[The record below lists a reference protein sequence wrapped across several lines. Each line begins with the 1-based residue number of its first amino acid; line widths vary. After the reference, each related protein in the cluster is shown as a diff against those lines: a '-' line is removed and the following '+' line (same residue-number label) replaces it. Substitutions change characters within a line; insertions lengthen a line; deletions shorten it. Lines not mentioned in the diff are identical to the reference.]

1 MAFLQDLSSSL
12 IPFDDDEEEEVEEEE
27 ETYDDIEGATTPPP
41 PRPGP
46 ASAQVT
52 APNLG
57 QTPQSSHEEWKDQ
70 NDEEDDEEDDIYEVL
85 PGTEKNYV
93 SHWLA
98 LLTKQGLILDYPH
111 KILTSVFEGFWNK
124 RL

>member
-27 ETYDDIEGATTPPP
+27 ETYDDIERATTPPP

-85 PGTEKNYV
+85 PGTEY
-93 SHWLA
+93 WLQF
-98 LLTKQGLILDYPH
+98 LRDFGTRGCYHQLYCVEH
-111 KILTSVFEGFWNK
+111 HH
-124 RL
+124 